1 MATLRRAEGT
11 GEVRKMGL
19 GAMVVRTA
27 MVTVAGGLLYTA
39 VLNPVMNWVRQENAV
54 VEQGYVNPKSL
65 SVQGKKNGSGNIE
78 TFLNYKSG
86 DETTSLPCM
95 KGPAGPLCGTVEYW
109 WESVGAEQREGF
121 AVGEWPAIS
130 SEAKHGIMSSEL
142 QTMID
147 TFYGVNGAQK
157 TQQQQGASQ
166 QYGSGK

>member
-1 MATLRRAEGT
+1 MTTLRRAEGT

-39 VLNPVMNWVRQENAV
+39 VLNPLMNLVRNDNAV

-65 SVQGKKNGSGNIE
+65 SLQGKKNGSGNIE

-86 DETTSLPCM
+86 DETVSLPCM

-109 WESVGAEQREGF
+109 WGSVGAGQREEL
-121 AVGEWPAIS
+121 AVEEWPALS
-130 SEAKHGIMSSEL
+130 NGAKH
-142 QTMID
+142 
-147 TFYGVNGAQK
+147 
-157 TQQQQGASQ
+157 
-166 QYGSGK
+166 